1 MTRQVLSVGQSKDKA
16 LLTKSQKEFNRLTK
30 KIAQMQADVKGF
42 EEAVGKAQQRVA
54 QDLAPLLR
62 QHEERRAD
70 MVRLLDRAYETG
82 KWGARERKK
91 LEHII
96 LEMCQELIGEQKMDD
111 LKPIYNKYSGSDFD
125 EDDTEAEEATA
136 SLMREMMQQ
145 MFGINIPED
154 ADVSTPEKMQAY
166 LAERMEQQEAEEE
179 ERKRKAAERRAQKPK
194 TAKQIEREEKKAEK
208 DQKKAEEEA
217 KTTKSVREVYL
228 DLVKAFHPDR
238 EPDEAERQ
246 RKTEIMQRVTDAY
259 ERNDLLALLQ
269 LQLELERIDQNHLET
284 MAEEKL
290 QHFNKLLRK
299 QAAELDELLWGIKHA
314 LAQMTNRQPYL
325 ITSPMLLDYWLDADI
340 KSTKKQLR
348 QLEKD
353 LQELADTQ
361 VLKAW
366 LKSYKIQKP
375 REEDFFMDLFG

>member
-1 MTRQVLSVGQSKDKA
+1 MTHQVLSVGQSKDKA

-42 EEAVGKAQQRVA
+42 EEAVGKVQQRVA

-70 MVRLLDRAYETG
+70 MVRLLDRAYESG

-96 LEMCQELIGEQKMDD
+96 LDMCQELISEEGMDD
-111 LKPIYNKYSGSDFD
+111 LKAIYNKYSGSDFD
-125 EDDTEAEEATA
+125 EDDAEAEEATA

-145 MFGINIPED
+145 MFGIEIPED

-166 LAERMEQQEAEEE
+166 LMERMEQEEASEE
-179 ERKRKAAERRAQKPK
+179 ERKQKAAERRAQKPK
-194 TAKQIEREEKKAEK
+194 TAKQIEREQKKAEK

-238 EPDEAERQ
+238 EPDEAERL

-269 LQLELERIDQNHLET
+269 LQLEFERIDQEHLET

-290 QHFNKLLRK
+290 LHFNKLLRK
-299 QAAELDELLWGIKHA
+299 QASELDELLWGIKQS
-314 LAQMTNRQPYL
+314 LSQMTNRQPYL
-325 ITSPMLLDYWLDADI
+325 ITTPFVLEYWLDGDI
-340 KSTKKQLR
+340 KKVKKEMR
-348 QLEKD
+348 GLEKD
-353 LQELADTQ
+353 LQELADPQ

-366 LKSYKIQKP
+366 LKGYKIQKP
-375 REEDFFMDLFG
+375 KADDFFDLFG

>member
-1 MTRQVLSVGQSKDKA
+1 MTRQVLAVGQSKDKA

-30 KIAQMQADVKGF
+30 KIAQIQTDVRGF
-42 EEAVGKAQQRVA
+42 EEAVGKVQQRVA
-54 QDLAPLLR
+54 ADLAPLLR

-70 MVRLLDRAYETG
+70 MVRLLDRAYENG

-96 LEMCQELIGEQKMDD
+96 LDMCQELIGEEAMDD
-111 LKPIYNKYSGSDFD
+111 LKPIYDKYAD
-125 EDDTEAEEATA
+125 EPYDEMDADADEMTA
-136 SLMREMMQQ
+136 MLAREMISQ
-145 MFGINIPED
+145 MFGIDIPD
-154 ADVSTPEKMQAY
+154 DVDVSTPEKMQAY
-166 LAERMEQQEAEEE
+166 LAERMEQQESEQEQRQRQAE
-179 ERKRKAAERRAQKPK
+179 ERRAQKPK

-217 KTTKSVREVYL
+217 KVTKSVREVYL

-238 EPDEAERQ
+238 EPDETERQ

-269 LQLELERIDQNHLET
+269 LQLELERIDQDHLET

-299 QAAELDELLWGIKHA
+299 QAAELDELLWSIKHA
-314 LAQMTNRQPYL
+314 LSQMTNRQPYL
-325 ITSPMLLDYWLDADI
+325 ISSPMLLDYWLDNDI
-340 KSTKKQLR
+340 KKVKKEMR
-348 QLEKD
+348 GLEKD
-353 LQELADTQ
+353 LRELADPQ
-361 VLKAW
+361 VMKAW
-366 LKSYKIQKP
+366 LKAYKIQK
-375 REEDFFMDLFG
+375 RQDDFFDIFG